1 MFGFPGLF
9 FIFALSQ
16 SEGSPTQ
23 QKSILFINYRQRD
36 LTRQAASARGSD
48 VVPMGPLRPKNN
60 KTMMYDLF
68 AEFYE
73 NSSDE
78 KPRYNVMMG
87 HHSFFDGDLEKEGFV
102 EDPDSDDGY
111 LDYVKDNVS
120 QEDLEKWTQPHFE
133 EEMVNI
139 FLDEENERIRIKAFE
154 VELIDGKKPPFG
166 VMISRNFVQFYY
178 SEDMAPVF
186 FSDSEK
192 VDEDGKKTCWF
203 RVPLILLKRHF
214 NVKTM
219 MEVKEKLSEM
229 AKEKNWSY
237 DELKNLFHNEY
248 HPATVMPDL
257 EDSNYKNIII
267 DPPYMNYYYDYE
279 DKLKCLHAKA
289 MFLLSVGDINEGKR
303 LLEKAFK
310 MGYLTAGKNLAYGY
324 RSGWFGEIDVDA
336 QLKILRKLVRKG
348 HAGAMNDYGYAYSCG
363 CGVKKSVRLAKFWFE
378 KAIKAGNEIAMGNL
392 AYYYLFEDK
401 TKANR
406 ELGMKYLLKSV
417 ELGHEQ
423 AMNILGQCYEL
434 GIGVEKDGAKAFK
447 WYKEAIENNAG
458 AFAEYN
464 LANCYYKGIGTDV
477 DLTKAEEWAMLA
489 AQHGYA
495 PNRKLIDGHILVEDW
510 VAVAKQGKVV
520 LFVRKEDK
528 DNPKALGMLV
538 RCDKS
543 NCYSFGLVQKFLK
556 FRMMEIIPDDIK
568 EHNSFRDILAFNVSK
583 DCIRQMKDNFRRQ
596 IEIWNNLEN
605 KWDYDF
611 TEEFHCQS

>member
-1 MFGFPGLF
+1 M
-9 FIFALSQ
+9 I
-16 SEGSPTQ
+16 
-23 QKSILFINYRQRD
+23 
-36 LTRQAASARGSD
+36 
-48 VVPMGPLRPKNN
+48 
-60 KTMMYDLF
+60 YDLF

-87 HHSFFDGDLEKEGFV
+87 HHKFFDGELEKEGFV

-111 LDYVKDNVS
+111 LDYVKDNVT
-120 QEDLEKWTQPHFE
+120 QEDLEKWTQPRFD

-139 FLDEENERIRIKAFE
+139 FLDEEFERIRIKAFE
-154 VELIDGKKPPFG
+154 VELIDGKLPPFG
-166 VMISRNFVQFYY
+166 VMISKNFVEFQY

-192 VDEDGKKTCWF
+192 VDDDGKKTCWF
-203 RVPLILLKRHF
+203 RVPLLLLKRHF

-237 DELKNLFHNEY
+237 DDLKSLFHNEY
-248 HPATVMPDL
+248 HPATVIPDL
-257 EDSNYKNIII
+257 EISNYKHMIV
-267 DPPYMNYYYDYE
+267 DPPYLYYYYDYDNE
-279 DKLKCLHAKA
+279 LECMHAKA

-310 MGYLTAGKNLAYGY
+310 MGYLTAGINLSYGY

-336 QLKILRKLVRKG
+336 QLKIIRKLVRKG

-406 ELGMKYLLKSV
+406 DLGMKYLLRSV

-423 AMNILGQCYEL
+423 GMTILAQCYEL
-434 GIGVEKDGAKAFK
+434 GIGVPNNGFKAIE
-447 WYKEAIENNAG
+447 WYKKAIENNAG
-458 AFAEYN
+458 AFAEYD
-464 LANCYYKGIGTDV
+464 LAKCYYKGIGTDV
-477 DLTKAEEWAMLA
+477 DLTKAKELAQLA
-489 AQHGYA
+489 AKHGYA
-495 PNRKLIDGHILVEDW
+495 PNNGKLITEIGLVEDL
-510 VAVAKQGKVV
+510 VAVANDGKLV

-528 DNPKALGMLV
+528 ENPRALGMMV
-538 RCDKS
+538 HCDKTG
-543 NCYSFGLVQKFLK
+543 CYSFGLVQKFLK
-556 FRMMEIIPDDIK
+556 FRMMDIIPDDEK
-568 EHNSFRDILAFNVSK
+568 EHDKYRRLLLDSFSK
-583 DCIRQMKDNFRRQ
+583 ECIRQMRDDLSSQ
-596 IEIWNNLEN
+596 IDIWNNLAI

-611 TEEFHCQS
+611 TEVFHCQS

>member
-1 MFGFPGLF
+1 
-9 FIFALSQ
+9 
-16 SEGSPTQ
+16 
-23 QKSILFINYRQRD
+23 
-36 LTRQAASARGSD
+36 
-48 VVPMGPLRPKNN
+48 
-60 KTMMYDLF
+60 MMYDLF

-73 NSSDE
+73 NSSDG
-78 KPRYNVMMG
+78 KPSYEVMMG
-87 HHSFFDGDLEKEGFV
+87 HHSFSDGELEKEGFI
-102 EDPDSDDGY
+102 EDPNSDDGY
-111 LDYVKDNVS
+111 LDYIKDNVN
-120 QEDLEKWTQPHFE
+120 QEDLEKWTHPHFE
-133 EEMVNI
+133 EEMMNI
-139 FLDEENERIRIKAFE
+139 FLDEEYERIRIKAFE

-186 FSDSEK
+186 FSDSDK

-214 NVKTM
+214 NVMTM

-229 AKEKNWSY
+229 ANEKNWSY
-237 DELKNLFHNEY
+237 DELKELFHNEY
-248 HPATVMPDL
+248 HPSTVMPDL

-279 DKLKCLHAKA
+279 DKLECLHAKA
-289 MFLLSVGDINEGKR
+289 MFLLSVGDIDEGKR
-303 LLEKAFK
+303 LLEEAFK
-310 MGYLTAGKNLAYGY
+310 MGYLSAGINLAYGY

-378 KAIKAGNEIAMGNL
+378 KSIKAGNEFAMGNL

-401 TKANR
+401 TKTNIDLGIKYVLKSI
-406 ELGMKYLLKSV
+406 ELGN
-417 ELGHEQ
+417 EQ
-423 AMNILGQCYEL
+423 AMNILGKCYEL

-447 WYKEAIENNAG
+447 WYKEAIEKNAG

-477 DLTKAEEWAMLA
+477 DLTKAKEWAMLA

-495 PNRKLIDGHILVEDW
+495 PNKKLIDGHILVEDW
-510 VAVAKQGKVV
+510 VAVAYQRNVV
-520 LFVRKEDK
+520 LFVRKEDL

-538 RCDKS
+538 HCDNTMS
-543 NCYSFGLVQKFLK
+543 YSFGLVQKFLK
-556 FRMMEIIPDDIK
+556 FWMMDILPDDKKKQDYYRLLLLDTCSI
-568 EHNSFRDILAFNVSK
+568 N
-583 DCIRQMKDNFRRQ
+583 CICQMRNDFKRQ
-596 IEIWNNLEN
+596 IEVWNQLEI
-605 KWDYDF
+605 KWDYAF
-611 TEEFHCQS
+611 TEEFHYKS